1 MLFDGSGDL
10 VDRLDDPTREK
21 LIELFVA
28 RSEFFQAQAQIDSM
42 RVEQF
47 KGSSHVELSELESYV
62 KEILEP
68 RRTKMRRIQAEMLKD
83 AVDLESIKSLLPAV
97 VAGLMAKVD
106 LELVFNIIGLDAD
119 DAAEG
124 MELIREFITLPLFIC
139 FL

>member
-124 MELIREFITLPLFIC
+124 MELIREFINL
-139 FL
+139 